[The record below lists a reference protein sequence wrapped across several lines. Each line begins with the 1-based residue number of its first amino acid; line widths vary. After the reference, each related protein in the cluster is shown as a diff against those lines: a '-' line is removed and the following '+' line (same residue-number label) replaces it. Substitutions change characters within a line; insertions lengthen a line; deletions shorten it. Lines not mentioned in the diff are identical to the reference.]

1 MVPNPLS
8 TNGQDEKPA
17 KLEAETSHDTVEVHY
32 MMPNIGSNVGSN
44 TNSKQCDD
52 FGKSPSL
59 TKVRLLYNY
68 TDSYVWCVCS

>member
-32 MMPNIGSNVGSN
+32 MMPNIGGNINSN
-44 TNSKQCDD
+44 TNSKQCGGLD
-52 FGKSPSL
+52 KSQS
-59 TKVRLLYNY
+59 KVRYIAIQLYL
-68 TDSYVWCVCS
+68 